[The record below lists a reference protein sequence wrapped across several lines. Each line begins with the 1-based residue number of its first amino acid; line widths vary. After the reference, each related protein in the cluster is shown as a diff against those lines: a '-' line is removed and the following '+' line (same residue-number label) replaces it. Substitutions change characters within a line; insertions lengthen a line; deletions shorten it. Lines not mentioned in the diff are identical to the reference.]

1 MGLADELHP
10 SLQEIE
16 KAAVS
21 DNPSVIPARFAHV
34 KQVSEEAVKEIERL
48 LQAN

>member
-10 SLQEIE
+10 SLQDIE

-21 DNPSVIPARFAHV
+21 DDPSAIPSRFSHI
-34 KQVSEEAVKEIERL
+34 KLVSENAVKEIEAM
-48 LQAN
+48 LQVG